1 MLTILWVVILK
12 WCPVYFTPLMLIRQA
27 EALLE
32 REKVEWHYEWV
43 SYEEISPNLAICVIA
58 SEDQRFP
65 THFGIDTI
73 AIKQVIKES
82 KQGKKLRGASTIS
95 QQVAKNVF
103 LWNGRNYIRKGLELY
118 FTILIESIWDKR
130 RILEVY
136 MNVAEMGKFTF
147 GAEASAKRFYFKS
160 AKDLNLYE
168 AATLTA
174 VLPNPFMYQ
183 VRNPNETVLWKRNW
197 IIQQVQLLGGLNYI
211 KDI

>member
-1 MLTILWVVILK
+1 
-12 WCPVYFTPLMLIRQA
+12 MLIRQA
-27 EALLE
+27 EALFQG
-32 REKVEWHYEWV
+32 EKAAWHYEWV
-43 SYEEISPNLAICVIA
+43 SYKEISPNLAISVIA

-73 AIKQVIKES
+73 AIKQVIAES

-103 LWNGRNYIRKGLELY
+103 LWNGRNYLRKGLELY
-118 FTILIESIWDKR
+118 FTLLIESIWDKR

-136 MNVAEMGKFTF
+136 MNVAEMGTFTF
-147 GAEASAKRFYFKS
+147 GAEASAKRFYHKS

-174 VLPNPFMYQ
+174 VLPNPFIYQ
-183 VRNPNETVLWKRNW
+183 VQNPNGTVLWKRNW
-197 IIQQVQLLGGLNYI
+197 IIQQVQLLGGIHYI